1 METDLEFMMAKMK
14 ELQMHAEKLM
24 DIHLR
29 LSRYGD
35 LLNDAWIADETEG
48 IKDVLETME
57 RRVKWLSEELYGIGH
72 DIVRA
77 CEES

>member
-1 METDLEFMMAKMK
+1 METDLEFMMIKMK

-24 DIHLR
+24 DIRLR

-35 LLNDAWIADETEG
+35 VLNDAWIADETEE
-48 IKDVLETME
+48 IRDVLETME
-57 RRVKWLSEELYGIGH
+57 LRVKWLSEELYGIGH
-72 DIVRA
+72 DIVRV